1 MKSYHTFCIYSVVK
15 KNILIL
21 LVTLEELEIVNMMP
35 KAKLLQHTTVDM
47 KHFPTTTSMYS
58 WSMLP
63 QKDLLLF
70 LAMHPDGVSTAEVFL
85 MDVATIATSRLITP
99 FR

>member
-1 MKSYHTFCIYSVVK
+1 MQLYDTFCLYYLEK
-15 KNILIL
+15 KNTLTP

-47 KHFPTTTSMYS
+47 RPSPIMTLMYS

-70 LAMHPDGVSTAEVFL
+70 LAMHPDGVSIAVVFL
-85 MDVATIATSRLITP
+85 MDAATIRTLKSITP

>member
-1 MKSYHTFCIYSVVK
+1 MK

-47 KHFPTTTSMYS
+47 KPSPTMTLMYS

-70 LAMHPDGVSTAEVFL
+70 LAMHPDGVSIAVVFL
-85 MDVATIATSRLITP
+85 MDAATIRTLKSITP